1 VLCCGMG
8 RGRGSGLAYSSL
20 NARSSALHEARWL
33 FLGEPPESRRQQQV
47 GAGESPSTR
56 PLAARCHCCPCRSSL
71 HFPQNREY
79 WPPRASCRQ
88 SECASQ
94 QPRTPTSLRSHQRD
108 SEPPHHLLAPAGPS
122 RLLHAPDIAHCHGTL
137 ARVCACA
144 HVRARASTRSNN
156 KASPQRY
163 MPPIPRRQQLAWP
176 MPETS

>member
-1 VLCCGMG
+1 MG

-20 NARSSALHEARWL
+20 NVRSSALHEARWL

-79 WPPRASCRQ
+79 WHPRASCRQ

-122 RLLHAPDIAHCHGTL
+122 RLLHASDLRHSPLPRHP
-137 ARVCACA
+137 
-144 HVRARASTRSNN
+144 RSCLRLRLRPRPRLHSQNN

-163 MPPIPRRQQLAWP
+163 MPPIPRHQQLAWP